1 MKVNETILETIGKTP
16 LVKISK
22 LSEGCKANIFAKVE
36 YFNPGGSAKDRVA
49 LKMIE
54 TAEKQGLLSPGGL
67 IIEPTSGNTGIGLAL
82 VAAVKGYRLILTMP
96 DTMSI
101 ERRRLLA
108 AYGAEVVLTPGA
120 DGMAGSI
127 AKAKELQ
134 EENPGSFI
142 PQQFENPAN
151 SYAHFTTTGPE
162 IFDALD
168 GEIDCFVAT
177 VGTSG
182 TLSGTSRYLRSKC
195 EKLHV
200 VVVEP
205 AASPMLSEGKSGAH
219 KIQGIGANFVPPILD
234 KSDYDEIIT
243 VADDSAIALS
253 KAAAI
258 KEGLLVGISSGAAL
272 AAAIE
277 VGKRDE
283 FAGKNIVVLLP
294 DSGERYLA

>member
-1 MKVNETILETIGKTP
+1 MNVNETILDTIGNTP
-16 LVKISK
+16 LIRLNK
-22 LSEGCKANIFAKVE
+22 LTAECKANIFAKVE

-82 VAAVKGYRLILTMP
+82 VAAVKGYHLILTMP

-134 EENPGSFI
+134 EENSGSFI

-162 IFDALD
+162 IYSALD
-168 GEIDCFVAT
+168 GDIACFVAT

-182 TLSGTSRYLRSKC
+182 TLSGTSRYLCGKC
-195 EKLHV
+195 NDLHV
-200 VVVEP
+200 VAVEP
-205 AASPMLSEGKSGAH
+205 AASPMISQGKSGAH

-234 KSDYDEIIT
+234 KSDYNEIIT
-243 VADDSAIALS
+243 VADETAITLS
-253 KAAAI
+253 KDAAI

-277 VGKRDE
+277 VGKRE
-283 FAGKNIVVLLP
+283 KFAGKNIVVLLP

>member
-1 MKVNETILETIGKTP
+1 MNVNETILDTIGNTP
-16 LVKISK
+16 LIRLNK
-22 LSEGCKANIFAKVE
+22 LTAECKANIFAKVE

-54 TAEKQGLLSPGGL
+54 MAEKQGLLSPGGL

-82 VAAVKGYRLILTMP
+82 VAAVKGYHLILTMP

-162 IFDALD
+162 IYSALD
-168 GEIDCFVAT
+168 GDIDCFVAT

-200 VVVEP
+200 VAVEP

-234 KSDYDEIIT
+234 KSDYNEIIT
-243 VADDSAIALS
+243 VADETAITLS
-253 KAAAI
+253 KDAAI

-277 VGKRDE
+277 VGKREE

>member
-200 VVVEP
+200 VAVEP

-219 KIQGIGANFVPPILD
+219 KIQGIGANFVPSILD

-258 KEGLLVGISSGAAL
+258 KEGMLVGISSGAAL

>member
-1 MKVNETILETIGKTP
+1 MNTKENILEAVGKTP
-16 LVKISK
+16 LVRINRLSK
-22 LSEGCKANIFAKVE
+22 DCKANIFAKVE

-49 LKMIE
+49 LKMVE

-120 DGMAGSI
+120 EGMSGAI
-127 AKAKELQ
+127 EKAKSLQ

-162 IFDALD
+162 IFADLD
-168 GEIDCFVAT
+168 GEVDCFVAT

-195 EKLHV
+195 KKLHV
-200 VVVEP
+200 VAVEP
-205 AASPMLSEGKSGAH
+205 AASPMLSEGKSGVH

-243 VADDSAIALS
+243 VADETAITLS
-253 KAAAI
+253 KDAAI

-277 VGKRDE
+277 VGKREE

>member
-1 MKVNETILETIGKTP
+1 MIKETILDTIGGTP
-16 LVKISK
+16 LVRINK
-22 LSEGCKANIFAKVE
+22 LTEGCVANIFAKVE

-54 TAEKQGLLSPGGL
+54 TAEKQGLLKPGGL

-120 DGMAGSI
+120 EGMAGSI
-127 AKAKELQ
+127 AKAKDLQ

-162 IFDALD
+162 IFDALG

-182 TLSGTSRYLRSKC
+182 TLSGVSRFLRSKC
-195 EKLHV
+195 DGIHV
-200 VVVEP
+200 VAVEP

-243 VADDSAIALS
+243 VDDEAAISLS
-253 KAAAI
+253 KEAAT

-272 AAAIE
+272 TAAIE
-277 VGKRDE
+277 VGKRKE

>member
-1 MKVNETILETIGKTP
+1 MNVNETILDTIGNTP
-16 LVKISK
+16 LIRLNK
-22 LSEGCKANIFAKVE
+22 LTAECKANIFAKVE

-54 TAEKQGLLSPGGL
+54 MAEKQGLLSPGGL

-162 IFDALD
+162 IYSALD
-168 GEIDCFVAT
+168 GDIDCFVAT

-200 VVVEP
+200 VAVEP

-234 KSDYDEIIT
+234 KSDYNEIIT
-243 VADDSAIALS
+243 VADETAITLS
-253 KAAAI
+253 KDAAI

-277 VGKRDE
+277 VGKREE
-283 FAGKNIVVLLP
+283 FARKNIVVLLP

>member
-1 MKVNETILETIGKTP
+1 
-16 LVKISK
+16 
-22 LSEGCKANIFAKVE
+22 
-36 YFNPGGSAKDRVA
+36 
-49 LKMIE
+49 
-54 TAEKQGLLSPGGL
+54 LLSPGGL

-96 DTMSI
+96 DTMSV

-120 DGMAGSI
+120 EGMSGAI
-127 AKAKELQ
+127 EKAKSLQ

-151 SYAHFTTTGPE
+151 SYAHFTSTGPE
-162 IFDALD
+162 IFADLD
-168 GEIDCFVAT
+168 GEVDCFVAT

-195 EKLHV
+195 KKLHV
-200 VVVEP
+200 VAVEP

-234 KSDYDEIIT
+234 KSDYNEIIT
-243 VADDSAIALS
+243 VADETAIALS
-253 KAAAI
+253 KDAAV

-277 VGKRDE
+277 VGKRDD

>member
-1 MKVNETILETIGKTP
+1 MNTKENILEAVGKTP
-16 LVKISK
+16 LVRINRLSK
-22 LSEGCKANIFAKVE
+22 DCKANIFAKVE

-49 LKMIE
+49 LKMVE

-120 DGMAGSI
+120 EGMSGAI
-127 AKAKELQ
+127 EKAKSLQ
-134 EENPGSFI
+134 EENSGSFI

-151 SYAHFTTTGPE
+151 SYAHFTSTGPE
-162 IFDALD
+162 IFADLD
-168 GEIDCFVAT
+168 GEVDCFVAT

-195 EKLHV
+195 KKLHV
-200 VVVEP
+200 VAVEP
-205 AASPMLSEGKSGAH
+205 AASPMLSEGKSGVH

-243 VADDSAIALS
+243 VADETAIALS
-253 KAAAI
+253 KETAV

-277 VGKRDE
+277 IGKRDD

>member
-200 VVVEP
+200 VAVEP

>member
-1 MKVNETILETIGKTP
+1 MKVNETILETIGSTP
-16 LVKISK
+16 LIRINK
-22 LSEGCKANIFAKVE
+22 LSDGCKANIFAKVE
-36 YFNPGGSAKDRVA
+36 CFNPGGSAKDRVA

-82 VAAVKGYRLILTMP
+82 VAAVKGYHLILTMP

-162 IFDALD
+162 IYSALD
-168 GEIDCFVAT
+168 GDIDCFVAT

-200 VVVEP
+200 VAVEP

-234 KSDYDEIIT
+234 KGDYDEIIT
-243 VADDSAIALS
+243 VADDTAITLS
-253 KAAAI
+253 KDAAI

-277 VGKRDE
+277 VGKREE

>member
-1 MKVNETILETIGKTP
+1 MNVNETILDTIGNTP
-16 LVKISK
+16 LIRLNK
-22 LSEGCKANIFAKVE
+22 LTAECKANIFAKVE

-54 TAEKQGLLSPGGL
+54 MAEKQGLLSPGGL

-162 IFDALD
+162 IYSALD
-168 GEIDCFVAT
+168 GDIACFVAT

-195 EKLHV
+195 KKLHV
-200 VVVEP
+200 VAVEP

-234 KSDYDEIIT
+234 KGDYDEIIT
-243 VADDSAIALS
+243 VADETAIALS
-253 KAAAI
+253 KDAAI

>member
-1 MKVNETILETIGKTP
+1 MNVNETILDTIGNTP
-16 LVKISK
+16 LIRLNK
-22 LSEGCKANIFAKVE
+22 LTAECKANIFAKVE

-54 TAEKQGLLSPGGL
+54 MAEKQGLLSPGGL

-120 DGMAGSI
+120 EGMAGSI

-134 EENPGSFI
+134 EENPGSLI
-142 PQQFENPAN
+142 PQQFENPSN

-162 IFDALD
+162 IYSALD
-168 GEIDCFVAT
+168 GDIACFVAT

-182 TLSGTSRYLRSKC
+182 TLSGTSRYLRGKC
-195 EKLHV
+195 NDLHV

-205 AASPMLSEGKSGAH
+205 AASPMISQGKSGAH

-234 KSDYDEIIT
+234 KSDYNEIIT
-243 VADDSAIALS
+243 VADETAITLS
-253 KAAAI
+253 KDAAI